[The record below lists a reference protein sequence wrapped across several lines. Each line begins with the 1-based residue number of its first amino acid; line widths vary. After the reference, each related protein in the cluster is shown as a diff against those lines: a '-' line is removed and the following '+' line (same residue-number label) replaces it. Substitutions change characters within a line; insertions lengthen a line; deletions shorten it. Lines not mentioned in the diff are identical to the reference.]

1 MADRNSAGQENL
13 KSLTSPANVLQVAF
27 IVAILIALY
36 FISTVNF
43 LLFHGIVELAGIAVA
58 FSIFIIVWNTRRDVN
73 DAFFLIV
80 GISFFFIGCIDL
92 VHTLAYKGMGVFPG
106 NNADLPT
113 QLWIVARYFQSIT
126 FLVATFFIGRSITRD
141 RKYDVG
147 IIIAA
152 CTAACTFLFASIFVW
167 QNFPHCFIEGSG
179 LTPFKIVSEYII
191 SLILVA
197 TIGILY
203 LKREHFDPTVWKFLI
218 AAQVFLIPGELA
230 FSTYIS
236 VYGFTNMLGHLFCL
250 ISVYLFYRAFVVVA
264 LTRPYDLLLHELKVN
279 DDALRDSEAKN
290 RAIYEGSNDAV
301 MLLTEKGFFDC
312 NPRTLQMFG
321 LRSRE
326 EFVHYHPAELSPPTQ
341 PDGRPS
347 LEAAMGHIQA
357 AFRNGIDR
365 FEWMHRRKNGEDFPA
380 EVLLSA
386 CNYGKKRVLQAT
398 VRDITDRKMTDDAL
412 KRSER
417 HLADIINFLPDAT
430 FVIDRNRT
438 VIAWNKAMEEMT
450 GVPAGQMLGK
460 GDHEYAIPFYGHRRP
475 ILIDLALM
483 PDEEIEKNYY
493 HIIQKEGDLLIAE
506 TDLSRP
512 MGKIVNLW
520 GKATPLYDDKGNKV
534 GAIESIR
541 DVTDRKQAELALRQ
555 SEDKYRTLFENSGS
569 PLMIIDEDTTILL
582 VNRKFEN
589 ISGYTKEEIEGRKSW
604 TEFVADTGDLE
615 RMKEYHRLRRVSP
628 ELAPVT
634 YESRII
640 MRTGDIRNMIVTVA
654 MIPATK
660 QSLAALV
667 DITDHKRAEEALR
680 RSEERFREI
689 FDNSNDA
696 IYLVASPKDGSVGTN
711 IAVNRKAVE
720 MLGYSEREFM
730 KMTPRDIHDPAT
742 LSDVLNVQ
750 EMLAGTGH
758 VIIQTNHRAKDGRII
773 PVELSIHRFL
783 LGEEMVSL
791 VVARDITERK
801 KADEALHT
809 SEERFRGIAS
819 NLPGIVYQFYA
830 RDTGEWGMYF
840 VDGRSRDVYGLNPE
854 PLDTWY
860 ERYASCIAPEDR
872 QRWVESINDVV
883 IKVAPWDFEGRFI
896 KPTGEEMYIRG
907 LSQPVRLQNETVWNG
922 ILLDITERRKA
933 EEELRRLYTELEQRV
948 AERTADLRQAQ
959 DAFRQANEKL
969 NLLSSITRHDIL
981 NQLMALSGFLELSR
995 MKIHDDAVGEYIR
1008 KAQHA
1013 AVTIGRHISFT
1024 KQYQDIGVKS
1034 PVWQNVRECV
1044 EKPVTD
1050 LLPAS
1055 VTCTVDLDEIEIYA
1069 DPLFEK
1075 VLYTLVDNTLRHGER
1090 VTLIRFSYRMSD
1102 TGELILLY
1110 DDNGVGIRADDKERI
1125 FERGFGK
1132 HTGFGL
1138 FLAREILAITGIT
1151 IRETGTEETGARFEI
1166 AVPKGAYRFKGTT

>member
-191 SLILVA
+191 SLILVV

-203 LKREHFDPTVWKFLI
+203 LKREHFDPTVWKYLI

-347 LEAAMGHIQA
+347 LEAAMEHIQA

-398 VRDITDRKMTDDAL
+398 VRDITDRKMTDEAL

-417 HLADIINFLPDAT
+417 QLADIINFLPDAT

-520 GKATPLYDDKGNKV
+520 ERRPHCMTIKGT
-534 GAIESIR
+534 R
-541 DVTDRKQAELALRQ
+541 LAQ
-555 SEDKYRTLFENSGS
+555 SNRSGTS
-569 PLMIIDEDTTILL
+569 P
-582 VNRKFEN
+582 N
-589 ISGYTKEEIEGRKSW
+589 G
-604 TEFVADTGDLE
+604 
-615 RMKEYHRLRRVSP
+615 
-628 ELAPVT
+628 
-634 YESRII
+634 
-640 MRTGDIRNMIVTVA
+640 
-654 MIPATK
+654 
-660 QSLAALV
+660 
-667 DITDHKRAEEALR
+667 
-680 RSEERFREI
+680 
-689 FDNSNDA
+689 
-696 IYLVASPKDGSVGTN
+696 
-711 IAVNRKAVE
+711 
-720 MLGYSEREFM
+720 
-730 KMTPRDIHDPAT
+730 
-742 LSDVLNVQ
+742 NVQ
-750 EMLAGTGH
+750 KRHLNCQNTGLLISS
-758 VIIQTNHRAKDGRII
+758 IIFPMQPLRST
-773 PVELSIHRFL
+773 
-783 LGEEMVSL
+783 
-791 VVARDITERK
+791 ITE
-801 KADEALHT
+801 E
-809 SEERFRGIAS
+809 
-819 NLPGIVYQFYA
+819 
-830 RDTGEWGMYF
+830 
-840 VDGRSRDVYGLNPE
+840 
-854 PLDTWY
+854 
-860 ERYASCIAPEDR
+860 
-872 QRWVESINDVV
+872 
-883 IKVAPWDFEGRFI
+883 
-896 KPTGEEMYIRG
+896 
-907 LSQPVRLQNETVWNG
+907 
-922 ILLDITERRKA
+922 
-933 EEELRRLYTELEQRV
+933 
-948 AERTADLRQAQ
+948 
-959 DAFRQANEKL
+959 
-969 NLLSSITRHDIL
+969 
-981 NQLMALSGFLELSR
+981 
-995 MKIHDDAVGEYIR
+995 
-1008 KAQHA
+1008 
-1013 AVTIGRHISFT
+1013 
-1024 KQYQDIGVKS
+1024 
-1034 PVWQNVRECV
+1034 
-1044 EKPVTD
+1044 
-1050 LLPAS
+1050 
-1055 VTCTVDLDEIEIYA
+1055 
-1069 DPLFEK
+1069 
-1075 VLYTLVDNTLRHGER
+1075 
-1090 VTLIRFSYRMSD
+1090 
-1102 TGELILLY
+1102 
-1110 DDNGVGIRADDKERI
+1110 
-1125 FERGFGK
+1125 
-1132 HTGFGL
+1132 
-1138 FLAREILAITGIT
+1138 
-1151 IRETGTEETGARFEI
+1151 
-1166 AVPKGAYRFKGTT
+1166 